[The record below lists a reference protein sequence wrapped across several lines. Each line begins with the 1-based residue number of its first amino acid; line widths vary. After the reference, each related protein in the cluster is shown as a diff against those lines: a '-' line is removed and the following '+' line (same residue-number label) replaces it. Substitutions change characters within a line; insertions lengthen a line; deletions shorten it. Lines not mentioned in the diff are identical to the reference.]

1 MTLATLLADG
11 GIYISG
17 GVLLLI
23 VILII
28 AWAILRR

>member
-1 MTLATLLADG
+1 MIADG